1 MDPNYRRELEQ
12 RPEVKTALQK
22 FRHRSKIARLTPTGE
37 FQEVD
42 NNMPPAPNN
51 PPALDDAIKQQDVT
65 GATLDAALKDYPS
78 FNMLADSI
86 LALSHK
92 KGPSVLQAL
101 NLHQI
106 QLGNLEREICN
117 RTVLLHNVPPSSN
130 YSSIQYNSDAA
141 DLDFHHAVQFCST
154 HILSAGDAILRVVF
168 LQQQGARQF
177 LQSFRQKARYWRD
190 NQDRGNDRKLRVE
203 REVPFS
209 TRLERQP
216 YYALLDL
223 LSNLTPALYES
234 TSFQTDLNGLQ
245 IWSPEGGD
253 EELLAQVVYLPFQG
267 EFRCLLLVQPR
278 LLQLLN
284 TDFGKYFN
292 DRMMATLILLQAIT
306 NASTHS
312 TTLAKFHHSS
322 AF

>member
-1 MDPNYRRELEQ
+1 MEPQIAAAASQLPQ
-12 RPEVKTALQK
+12 G
-22 FRHRSKIARLTPTGE
+22 FRVQSLTPSLSVEYHADNKLVLVQKNPDGTEHREPTSAMIIDAMYDLKKRSAMSSLSEISGFTGTAPAGPIKE
-37 FQEVD
+37 EDEVD
-42 NNMPPAPNN
+42 
-51 PPALDDAIKQQDVT
+51 
-65 GATLDAALKDYPS
+65 
-78 FNMLADSI
+78 
-86 LALSHK
+86 
-92 KGPSVLQAL
+92 
-101 NLHQI
+101 
-106 QLGNLEREICN
+106 
-117 RTVLLHNVPPSSN
+117 
-130 YSSIQYNSDAA
+130 YSS
-141 DLDFHHAVQFCST
+141 
-154 HILSAGDAILRVVF
+154 
-168 LQQQGARQF
+168 ARQF

-223 LSNLTPALYES
+223 LSNHTPALYES

-267 EFRCLLLVQPR
+267 ECLLLVQPR

-312 TTLAKFHHSS
+312 TSLAKFHHSS
-322 AF
+322 TFDYSNVSPEQAFHMFPYVIECHGLDAALDAARTPGFH